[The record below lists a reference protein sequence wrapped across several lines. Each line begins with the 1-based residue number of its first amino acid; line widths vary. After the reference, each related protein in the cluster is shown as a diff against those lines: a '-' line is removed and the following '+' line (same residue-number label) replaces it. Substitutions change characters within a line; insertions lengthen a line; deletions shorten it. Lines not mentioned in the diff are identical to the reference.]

1 MLPPAVAKALE
12 VAEIALG
19 CAGFVF
25 GAYAVKFWID
35 GRRAAR
41 GENPGWWP

>member
-1 MLPPAVAKALE
+1 VLPPALSKTLE
-12 VAEIALG
+12 VIEVALAVSG
-19 CAGFVF
+19 LVL

-35 GRRAAR
+35 SRRAAR